1 MTAVVATA
9 WNKPAL
15 ERHAHVSQALAE
27 ILEGAPK
34 AAIALCNYLFR
45 TCIDGKLEE
54 IELYNLLLGANR
66 ITRSHQGRPYAR
78 NTLREALKILVR
90 LGLVIIDKSYGR
102 GVFRLTINHPGKKR
116 PFERFVT
123 GAVAKNNGEPSN
135 HTSYSYEPT
144 DNPKKGSP
152 LFSRQYSKNS
162 TDRSGNRPTEQKI
175 DQTGG
180 SNDVNPSP
188 ITEEINNKAEQA
200 AAGKI
205 YVQEEKETLT
215 NGEDEFLPTQLPE
228 LLGKES
234 PQENDSQSQVVN
246 TEADEI
252 CTAIR
257 LVMPLN
263 PQIKTEAL
271 KYTLTQ
277 VTAALALYQ
286 ERQQKKSIPNPQG
299 FLTDCL
305 RGQWWLESRNN
316 TTMAS
321 QYPQELVR
329 WYKDATEAGIV
340 DGRPLHHCP
349 GTSCRGSSVEHLQ
362 VVIPIPPEELRPND
376 IVPFRY
382 LHWREAMALYPL
394 PCVTALPTDEP
405 PYEPKPE
412 ELELE
417 ATYQMNED
425 EEPDPE
431 IQRLIQESLGQYE
444 TE

>member
-27 ILEGAPK
+27 ILDGAPK

-66 ITRSHQGRPYAR
+66 ITEKHQGRPYAR
-78 NTLREALKILVR
+78 NTLRSALKILVR

-116 PFERFVT
+116 PFEKFV
-123 GAVAKNNGEPSN
+123 
-135 HTSYSYEPT
+135 
-144 DNPKKGSP
+144 
-152 LFSRQYSKNS
+152 KNS
-162 TDRSGNRPTEQKI
+162 TNQSQNRPTEQKT

-180 SNDVNPSP
+180 SNDVKSFP
-188 ITEEINNKAEQA
+188 ITEEFNKKAEQTA
-200 AAGKI
+200 ATKI
-205 YVQEEKETLT
+205 YFPEEKEIRT
-215 NGEDEFLPTQLPE
+215 NALDEFLPTAEPE
-228 LLGKES
+228 LLGKEN
-234 PQENDSQSQVVN
+234 PQEFDEQSHYVN
-246 TEADEI
+246 TEAEEI

-257 LVMPLN
+257 QVMPLN

-271 KYTLTQ
+271 KYTLAKVQ
-277 VTAALALYQ
+277 AAIALYQ
-286 ERQQKKSIPNPQG
+286 ERQQKKPIPNPQG

-305 RGQWWLESRNN
+305 RGQWWLSSRNN
-316 TTMAS
+316 TTETEL
-321 QYPQELVR
+321 YPQELVR
-329 WYKDATEAGIV
+329 WYSLATEAGIV
-340 DGRPLHHCP
+340 DGRPLQHCP
-349 GTSCRGSSVEHLQ
+349 GTSCRGSGVEHLQ

-382 LHWREAMALYPL
+382 LHWRDAMALYPL
-394 PCVTALPTDEP
+394 KDVTALQTDAPPNEPTAS
-405 PYEPKPE
+405 

-417 ATYQMNED
+417 ATYQMMED
-425 EEPDPE
+425 YEPDPE
-431 IQRLIQESLGQYE
+431 IQRLIQSSLGQHGSW
-444 TE
+444 

>member
-1 MTAVVATA
+1 MTAVVATT

-27 ILEGAPK
+27 ILDGAPK

-45 TCIDGKLEE
+45 ACIDGKLEE
-54 IELYNLLLGANR
+54 IELYNLALGANR
-66 ITRSHQGRPYAR
+66 ITEKHQGRPYAR

-116 PFERFVT
+116 PFERFV
-123 GAVAKNNGEPSN
+123 
-135 HTSYSYEPT
+135 
-144 DNPKKGSP
+144 
-152 LFSRQYSKNS
+152 KNS
-162 TDRSGNRPTEQKI
+162 TNQSQNRPTEQKT

-200 AAGKI
+200 AAAKI
-205 YVQEEKETLT
+205 YFQEEKETLT
-215 NGEDEFLPTQLPE
+215 NASDEFLPTAEPE
-228 LLGKES
+228 LLGKEN
-234 PQENDSQSQVVN
+234 PLENDEQSQVVN
-246 TEADEI
+246 TEAEEI
-252 CTAIR
+252 CAAIR
-257 LVMPLN
+257 QVMPLN

-271 KYTLTQ
+271 KYTLAK

-286 ERQQKKSIPNPQG
+286 SRQQKKPIPNPQG

-316 TTMAS
+316 TTETEL
-321 QYPQELVR
+321 YPQELVK

-340 DGRPLHHCP
+340 DGRPLQHCP
-349 GTSCRGSSVEHLQ
+349 GTSCRGSGIEHLQ

-382 LHWREAMALYPL
+382 LHWRDAMTLYPL
-394 PCVTALPTDEP
+394 LDVTALQTDAPPNEPTA
-405 PYEPKPE
+405 E

-417 ATYQMNED
+417 ATYQMMED
-425 EEPDPE
+425 YEADPE
-431 IQRLIQESLGQYE
+431 IQRLIQSSLGQSAGRAE
-444 TE
+444 

>member
-1 MTAVVATA
+1 MTAVVATT

-45 TCIDGKLEE
+45 ACIDGKLEE
-54 IELYNLLLGANR
+54 IELYNLRLGANR
-66 ITRSHQGRPYAR
+66 ITRSHHSRPYAR

-102 GVFRLTINHPGKKR
+102 GVFRLTINHPGEKR
-116 PFERFVT
+116 PFEKFV
-123 GAVAKNNGEPSN
+123 
-135 HTSYSYEPT
+135 
-144 DNPKKGSP
+144 
-152 LFSRQYSKNS
+152 KNS
-162 TDRSGNRPTEQKI
+162 TARSRKRPIEQKA

-180 SNDVNPSP
+180 SNDVKSSP
-188 ITEEINNKAEQA
+188 ITEEINIKAEQA
-200 AAGKI
+200 AAPKNLLT
-205 YVQEEKETLT
+205 EEKEKAT
-215 NGEDEFLPTQLPE
+215 NTVDEFLPTARHFREECFPPKDALQTQ
-228 LLGKES
+228 LLGKEGAY
-234 PQENDSQSQVVN
+234 ENDSQSQLVN
-246 TEADEI
+246 TEASEI

-257 LVMPLN
+257 EVMPLN

-271 KYTLTQ
+271 KYTLAKVQ
-277 VTAALALYQ
+277 AAIALYQ
-286 ERQQKKSIPNPQG
+286 SRLTKKPIPNPQG

-305 RGQWWLESRNN
+305 RGQWWLESGNN
-316 TTMAS
+316 TTSTA

-329 WYKDATEAGIV
+329 WYKDATQQGIV
-340 DGRPLHHCP
+340 DGRPLQHCP
-349 GTSCRGSSVEHLQ
+349 STSCRGSGVEHLQ
-362 VVIPIPPEELRPND
+362 VVIPIPPQELRPND

-405 PYEPKPE
+405 PYEPKPL

-417 ATYQMNED
+417 ATYQMKED

-431 IQRLIQESLGQYE
+431 IQPLIQESLGQS
-444 TE
+444 

>member
-1 MTAVVATA
+1 MTTVVATA

-27 ILEGAPK
+27 ILDGAPK

-54 IELYNLLLGANR
+54 IELYNLHLGANR
-66 ITRSHQGRPYAR
+66 ITRSHQGRTYAR

-116 PFERFVT
+116 PFERFV
-123 GAVAKNNGEPSN
+123 
-135 HTSYSYEPT
+135 
-144 DNPKKGSP
+144 
-152 LFSRQYSKNS
+152 KNS

-180 SNDVNPSP
+180 SNDVKSFP
-188 ITEEINNKAEQA
+188 ITEEFNKKAEQA
-200 AAGKI
+200 AACKI
-205 YVQEEKETLT
+205 YFPEEKETRT
-215 NGEDEFLPTQLPE
+215 NALDEFLPTAEPE
-228 LLGKES
+228 LLGKEN
-234 PQENDSQSQVVN
+234 PQEFDEQSQVVN
-246 TEADEI
+246 TEAEEI

-257 LVMPLN
+257 QVMPLN

-271 KYTLTQ
+271 KYTLAKVQ
-277 VTAALALYQ
+277 AAIALYQ
-286 ERQQKKSIPNPQG
+286 ERQQKKPIPNPQG

-305 RGQWWLESRNN
+305 RGQWWLESGNN
-316 TTMAS
+316 TTETEL
-321 QYPQELVR
+321 YPQELVR

-340 DGRPLHHCP
+340 DGRPLQHCP
-349 GTSCRGSSVEHLQ
+349 GTSCRGSGVDHLQ

-382 LHWREAMALYPL
+382 LHWRDAMALYPL
-394 PCVTALPTDEP
+394 KDVTALQTDAPPNEPTAS
-405 PYEPKPE
+405 

-417 ATYQMNED
+417 ATYQMMED
-425 EEPDPE
+425 YEPDPE
-431 IQRLIQESLGQYE
+431 IQRLIQSSLGQSAGRAE
-444 TE
+444 

>member
-27 ILEGAPK
+27 ILDGAPK

-54 IELYNLLLGANR
+54 IELYNLALGANR

-78 NTLREALKILVR
+78 NTLRESLKILVR

-116 PFERFVT
+116 PFEKFV
-123 GAVAKNNGEPSN
+123 
-135 HTSYSYEPT
+135 
-144 DNPKKGSP
+144 
-152 LFSRQYSKNS
+152 KNS
-162 TDRSGNRPTEQKI
+162 TNQSQNRPTEQKT

-180 SNDVNPSP
+180 SNDVKSFP
-188 ITEEINNKAEQA
+188 ITEEFNKKAEQA
-200 AAGKI
+200 AATKI
-205 YVQEEKETLT
+205 YFPEEKETLT
-215 NGEDEFLPTQLPE
+215 NALDEFLPTAEPE
-228 LLGKES
+228 LLGKEN
-234 PQENDSQSQVVN
+234 PQEFDEQSHYVN
-246 TEADEI
+246 TEAEEI

-257 LVMPLN
+257 QVMPLN

-271 KYTLTQ
+271 KYTLAKVQ
-277 VTAALALYQ
+277 AAIALYQ
-286 ERQQKKSIPNPQG
+286 ERQQKKPIPNPQG

-316 TTMAS
+316 TTETEL
-321 QYPQELVR
+321 YPQELVR

-340 DGRPLHHCP
+340 DGRPLQHCP

-382 LHWREAMALYPL
+382 LHWRDAIALYPL
-394 PCVTALPTDEP
+394 EGVTEGQTDEP
-405 PYEPKPE
+405 PRELTPE

-417 ATYQMNED
+417 ATYQVMED
-425 EEPDPE
+425 YEPDPE
-431 IQRLIQESLGQYE
+431 MQALIQESLGQSAGRL
-444 TE
+444 

>member
-1 MTAVVATA
+1 MTAVVATT

-27 ILEGAPK
+27 ILDGAPK

-116 PFERFVT
+116 PFERFV
-123 GAVAKNNGEPSN
+123 
-135 HTSYSYEPT
+135 
-144 DNPKKGSP
+144 
-152 LFSRQYSKNS
+152 KNS
-162 TDRSGNRPTEQKI
+162 TNQSQNRPTEQKT

-180 SNDVNPSP
+180 SNDVKSFP
-188 ITEEINNKAEQA
+188 ITEEFNKKAEQA
-200 AAGKI
+200 AATKI
-205 YVQEEKETLT
+205 YFQEEKETLT
-215 NGEDEFLPTQLPE
+215 NALDEFLPTAEPE
-228 LLGKES
+228 LLGKENPPS
-234 PQENDSQSQVVN
+234 NDEQSHYVN
-246 TEADEI
+246 TEAEEI

-257 LVMPLN
+257 QVMPLN

-271 KYTLTQ
+271 KYTLAKVQ
-277 VTAALALYQ
+277 AAIALYQ
-286 ERQQKKSIPNPQG
+286 ERQQKKPIPNPQG

-316 TTMAS
+316 ATETEL
-321 QYPQELVR
+321 YPQELVR

-340 DGRPLHHCP
+340 DGRPLQHCP
-349 GTSCRGSSVEHLQ
+349 GTSCRGSSIEHLQ

-382 LHWREAMALYPL
+382 LHWRDAMALYPL
-394 PCVTALPTDEP
+394 KDVTALQTDEP
-405 PYEPKPE
+405 VDELTLE
-412 ELELE
+412 ELDLE
-417 ATYQMNED
+417 ATYQVMED
-425 EEPDPE
+425 YEPDPE
-431 IQRLIQESLGQYE
+431 MQALIQESLGQSAGRL
-444 TE
+444 

>member
-27 ILEGAPK
+27 ILDGAPK

-116 PFERFVT
+116 PFERFV
-123 GAVAKNNGEPSN
+123 
-135 HTSYSYEPT
+135 
-144 DNPKKGSP
+144 
-152 LFSRQYSKNS
+152 KNS
-162 TDRSGNRPTEQKI
+162 TNQSQNRPTEQKT

-180 SNDVNPSP
+180 SNDVKSFP
-188 ITEEINNKAEQA
+188 ITEEFNKKAEQA
-200 AAGKI
+200 AATKI
-205 YVQEEKETLT
+205 YFPEEKETLT
-215 NGEDEFLPTQLPE
+215 NALDEFLPTAEPE
-228 LLGKES
+228 LLGKEN
-234 PQENDSQSQVVN
+234 PQEFDEQSHYVN
-246 TEADEI
+246 TEAEEI

-257 LVMPLN
+257 QVMPLN

-271 KYTLTQ
+271 KYTLAKVQ
-277 VTAALALYQ
+277 AAIALYQ
-286 ERQQKKSIPNPQG
+286 ERQQKKPIPNPQG

-316 TTMAS
+316 TTETEL
-321 QYPQELVR
+321 YPQELVR

-340 DGRPLHHCP
+340 DGRPLQHCP
-349 GTSCRGSSVEHLQ
+349 GTSCRGSGVEHLQ

-382 LHWREAMALYPL
+382 LHWRDAMALYPL
-394 PCVTALPTDEP
+394 LDVTALQTDAPPNEPTAS
-405 PYEPKPE
+405 

-417 ATYQMNED
+417 ATYQMMED
-425 EEPDPE
+425 YEPDPE
-431 IQRLIQESLGQYE
+431 IQRLIQSSLGQSAGSAE
-444 TE
+444 

>member
-1 MTAVVATA
+1 MTAVVATT

-27 ILEGAPK
+27 ILDGAPK

-116 PFERFVT
+116 PFERFV
-123 GAVAKNNGEPSN
+123 
-135 HTSYSYEPT
+135 
-144 DNPKKGSP
+144 
-152 LFSRQYSKNS
+152 KNS
-162 TDRSGNRPTEQKI
+162 TNQSQNRPTEQKT

-180 SNDVNPSP
+180 SNDVKSFP
-188 ITEEINNKAEQA
+188 ITEEFNKKAEQA
-200 AAGKI
+200 AATKI
-205 YVQEEKETLT
+205 YFPEEKETLT
-215 NGEDEFLPTQLPE
+215 NALDEFLPTAEPE
-228 LLGKES
+228 LLGKEN
-234 PQENDSQSQVVN
+234 PQEFDEQSHYVN
-246 TEADEI
+246 TEAEEI

-257 LVMPLN
+257 QVMPLN

-271 KYTLTQ
+271 KYTLAKVQ
-277 VTAALALYQ
+277 AAIALYQ
-286 ERQQKKSIPNPQG
+286 ERQQKKPIPNPQG

-316 TTMAS
+316 TTETEL
-321 QYPQELVR
+321 YPQELVR

-340 DGRPLHHCP
+340 DGRPLQHCP
-349 GTSCRGSSVEHLQ
+349 GTSCRGSGVEHLQ

-382 LHWREAMALYPL
+382 LHWRDAMALYPL
-394 PCVTALPTDEP
+394 LDVTALQTDAPPNEPTAS
-405 PYEPKPE
+405 

-417 ATYQMNED
+417 ATYQMMED
-425 EEPDPE
+425 YEPDPE
-431 IQRLIQESLGQYE
+431 IQRLIQSSLGQSAGSAE
-444 TE
+444 

>member
-1 MTAVVATA
+1 MTAVVQTT

-27 ILEGAPK
+27 ILDGAPK

-45 TCIDGKLEE
+45 ICIDGKLEE
-54 IELYNLLLGANR
+54 IALYSLALGANR
-66 ITRSHQGRPYAR
+66 ITQKHQGRPYAR

-102 GVFRLTINHPGKKR
+102 GVFRLTINHPGTKR
-116 PFERFVT
+116 PFERFV
-123 GAVAKNNGEPSN
+123 
-135 HTSYSYEPT
+135 
-144 DNPKKGSP
+144 
-152 LFSRQYSKNS
+152 KNS
-162 TDRSGNRPTEQKI
+162 TARSQNRPTEQKT

-180 SNDVNPSP
+180 SNDVKSSP
-188 ITEEINNKAEQA
+188 ITEEINKKAEQA
-200 AAGKI
+200 AAPKI
-205 YVQEEKETLT
+205 FFQEEKQTLT
-215 NGEDEFLPTQLPE
+215 NGEDEFLPTAEPE
-228 LLGKES
+228 LLGKENPPS
-234 PQENDSQSQVVN
+234 NDEQSQVVN
-246 TEADEI
+246 TEAEEI
-252 CTAIR
+252 CAAIR
-257 LVMPLN
+257 QVMPLN

-271 KYTLTQ
+271 KYTLAKVQ
-277 VTAALALYQ
+277 AALALYQ
-286 ERQQKKSIPNPQG
+286 ERQLQKPIPNPQG

-321 QYPQELVR
+321 QYPQELVK

-340 DGRPLHHCP
+340 DGRPLQHCP
-349 GTSCRGSSVEHLQ
+349 GATTKGDIDKLL
-362 VVIPIPPEELRPND
+362 VVIPIPQGELRPND

-425 EEPDPE
+425 YEPDPE